1 VRTIVRGK
9 NLDIWPADRE
19 YAESKMRRL
28 QRILDDRTDAIL
40 EFSVEGHRSIEDGH
54 IVEATLSVNGRPLRG
69 VARGATHRAALDT
82 LIDKLERRAIAL
94 KEKPRDWKRKRGAS
108 APPPEGLGELEE
120 PEEAGPPQIV
130 KVKRF
135 GIEPMFEE
143 DAVAQMEELGH
154 QYFVFVNAEN
164 ERLAV
169 LYRRRGG
176 DYGLIEPVI
185 AGEYSANGRG
195 QTARS
200 RARAPAR
207 PPARARRGIDTGA

>member
-40 EFSVEGHRSIEDGH
+40 EFSVEGHRSVEDRH

-69 VARGATHRAALDT
+69 VASGATHRAALDT

-94 KEKPRDWKRKRGAS
+94 KEKPRVRKRKHGAS
-108 APPPEGLGELEE
+108 QPPPEGTEE
-120 PEEAGPPQIV
+120 PENAGPPEIV

-154 QYFVFVNAEN
+154 QFFVFVNAEN

-169 LYRRRGG
+169 LYRRRDG

-185 AGEYSANGRG
+185 AGEYSANGIGPR
-195 QTARS
+195 TARAS
-200 RARAPAR
+200 VRA
-207 PPARARRGIDTGA
+207 PARARRGVDSRA